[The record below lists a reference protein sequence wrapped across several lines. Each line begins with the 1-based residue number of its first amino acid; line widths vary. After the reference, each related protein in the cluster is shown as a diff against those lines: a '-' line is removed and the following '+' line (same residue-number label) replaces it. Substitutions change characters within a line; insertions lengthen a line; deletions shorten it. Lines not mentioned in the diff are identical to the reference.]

1 MQQDTIL
8 IPQMNDTRILY
19 LSGDVENTN
28 ISEVC
33 SSILSINDTDRKGM
47 EKFKSYDL
55 VPIQLHVQSYG
66 GTIDDMWALIDII
79 EASITPVITYCSGYC
94 MSAAALIF
102 LAGHH
107 RVMYPHSSIMF
118 HQMLAGT
125 FGKFEDLKLEQRQF
139 DTMHKGII
147 KYIKSHTKLK
157 KKFFHKMVDLKQ
169 DMYLTAKQCLKHG
182 VCDKIINNTDTRD
195 CFREQ
200 LAQLVNQEIELED
213 FENE

>member
-33 SSILSINDTDRKGM
+33 SSILSINDTDRKGI
-47 EKFKSYDL
+47 EKFKNYDL

-125 FGKFEDLKLEQRQF
+125 FGKFEDLIDNQ
-139 DTMHKGII
+139 G
-147 KYIKSHTKLK
+147 Y
-157 KKFFHKMVDLKQ
+157 FHALFTVS
-169 DMYLTAKQCLKHG
+169 
-182 VCDKIINNTDTRD
+182 
-195 CFREQ
+195 
-200 LAQLVNQEIELED
+200 
-213 FENE
+213 NEAA